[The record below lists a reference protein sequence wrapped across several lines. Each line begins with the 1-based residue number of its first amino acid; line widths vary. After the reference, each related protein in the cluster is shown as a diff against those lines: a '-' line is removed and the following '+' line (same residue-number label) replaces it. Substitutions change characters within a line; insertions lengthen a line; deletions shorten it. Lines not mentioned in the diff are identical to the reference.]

1 MFETWAKCAELFLY
15 TAKHLN
21 FWKKVFFFADIFKE
35 SKEYSFL
42 CVRNLFSHIPL
53 CVRNLPLTEDIT
65 EEIVDLVQLKV
76 EILLGNSPSNAKG
89 KLWVGGRSRIYFSS
103 FLISNLINQ
112 CPKSLHKNYLKNLDK
127 LLVGFPV
134 CTELNSAQN
143 SAQFLPFSECGGI
156 LEFKSVKCTIVISGR
171 DV

>member
-1 MFETWAKCAELFLY
+1 MFETWVKCAELFLY

-21 FWKKVFFFADIFKE
+21 FWKKFFFADISKE

-42 CVRNLFSHIPL
+42 CVRNLFSYISL

-89 KLWVGGRSRIYFSS
+89 KL
-103 FLISNLINQ
+103 
-112 CPKSLHKNYLKNLDK
+112 
-127 LLVGFPV
+127 
-134 CTELNSAQN
+134 
-143 SAQFLPFSECGGI
+143 
-156 LEFKSVKCTIVISGR
+156 
-171 DV
+171 